1 MKMMISKFVLPQA
14 SQNLIT
20 DISKVRTADICLTCL
35 VRQKDSYIP
44 LLAQA
49 YSEGT
54 NNIQSDSSPNSL
66 YN

>member
-1 MKMMISKFVLPQA
+1 MKMMISKFVLPRA

-20 DISKVRTADICLTCL
+20 DISKVRTADICLTW
-35 VRQKDSYIP
+35 QKDLYIP

-54 NNIQSDSSPNSL
+54 NDIQSDSSPNSL